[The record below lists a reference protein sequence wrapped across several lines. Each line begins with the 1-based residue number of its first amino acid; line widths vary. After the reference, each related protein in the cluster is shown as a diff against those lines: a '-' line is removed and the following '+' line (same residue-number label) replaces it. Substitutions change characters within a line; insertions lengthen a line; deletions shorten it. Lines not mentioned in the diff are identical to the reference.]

1 MANNKRIYEKDIFN
15 GKVYDNKQKSLL
27 EIQQEIQQE
36 LDELYGACC
45 YLVRISMH
53 EDEYELTLLKGYVE
67 LLFIGRKYFDRQM
80 IITFDYDLYLGNDSY
95 HLFIPFCSVYDYYK
109 EVDEFER
116 KYKLKA
122 LKAGADCPKKIEV
135 DDDDNFVMIKVQY

>member
-1 MANNKRIYEKDIFN
+1 MKKIFFR
-15 GKVYDNKQKSLL
+15 GKVYDHKQKNLL

-36 LDELYGACC
+36 LDDLYGGC
-45 YLVRISMH
+45 YQIRISMY
-53 EDEYELTLLKGYVE
+53 EDGYELTLLRGYVE

-80 IITFDYDLYLGNDSY
+80 IITFDYDLFLGNDSY
-95 HLFIPFCSVYDYYK
+95 PLFNPFSSVYDYYK

-116 KYKLKA
+116 QYKSKA